1 MVTVLVVVQLMVQ
14 LAVVELVLVSVEE
27 QAQMVPVIVMML
39 VKDLVTAAQI
49 IGMNVLAV
57 QAVQLVVEM
66 LLTVGPVMT
75 VIGQTAGV
83 TVVVAFMMKIVMI
96 LVQAYGKTVKM
107 V

>member
-1 MVTVLVVVQLMVQ
+1 MVQLAVQ